1 MRANAFVGA
10 AGGAI
15 ALAITFAAPFDPP
28 RGQGQ
33 PALHA
38 RFESFVRMEN

>member
-1 MRANAFVGA
+1 MRVSAFVVT

-15 ALAITFAAPFDPP
+15 ALAITFAAQFEPL

-33 PALHA
+33 PALPA